1 MNNKISDRIVCA
13 FLYSITK
20 YGYPPKASKTL
31 TFIDEM
37 VELGF
42 SAIELEGIRE
52 DHLLEVYEMRKS
64 IAQKIKDEN
73 LSVPYFCAVLPGLAS
88 SHEKIRNEQL
98 ELFEK
103 ACEIAAS
110 FGSLGILDNAPLP
123 PFQFPEDI
131 PIVRH
136 YDEDVLNAAYL
147 PRDLSW
153 THYWD
158 QLVDTYRTACAIA
171 KNYDLNYVMHPA
183 VGVLSS
189 TTDGFLHFHDAVK
202 MDNLRFNLDTANQF
216 VMKENL
222 SLAMRRLKD
231 HVDYIHVSDN
241 GGLKVEHLAIGAGKI
256 RWDVFFETL
265 DVIGFQGHI
274 GIDIGG
280 SESAVE
286 DLDSA
291 YIEAAAY
298 ISKYWKVGKSN
309 I

>member
-1 MNNKISDRIVCA
+1 MNNKISDQIVCA
-13 FLYSITK
+13 FLYTITK
-20 YGYPPKASKTL
+20 YGYPPKASDTL
-31 TFIDEM
+31 MFIDEM
-37 VELGF
+37 VDLGF
-42 SAIELEGIRE
+42 SSIELEGIRE
-52 DHLLEVYEMRKS
+52 EHLLEVYGLREE
-64 IAQKIKDEN
+64 IAKKIKDEN
-73 LSVPYFCAVLPGLAS
+73 LSVPYFCGVLPALAS
-88 SHEKIRNEQL
+88 VDEKIRNEQL

-103 ACEIAAS
+103 ACEIAAEL
-110 FGSLGILDNAPLP
+110 GSIGILDNAPLP

-136 YDEDVLNAAYL
+136 YDEDVLNATYL
-147 PRDLSW
+147 PKDMSW
-153 THYWD
+153 SKYWD
-158 QLVDTYRTACAIA
+158 QLVDTFRTACTIA
-171 KNYDLNYVMHPA
+171 KGYNLNYVMHPA

-241 GGLKVEHLAIGAGKI
+241 GGLKVEHLAIGKGEI

-265 DVIGFQGHI
+265 DVIDFKGHI

-280 SESAVE
+280 SESGVE

-291 YIEAAAY
+291 YIDAAAY
-298 ISKYWKVGKSN
+298 VSKHWKG
-309 I
+309 